1 MTAKTHTQGLLT
13 LEVEHTTDQVMVRW
27 RGKSTSREPSEFILP
42 ILTRALD
49 DCVQESKRLVI
60 DFRGVEYLNS
70 SSITPII
77 RVLELVKRGRGSASV
92 VYSRDLKWQALSF
105 TALKVFHT
113 SDQRIDIQGL

>member
-1 MTAKTHTQGLLT
+1 MQARTHTQGLLT
-13 LEVEHTTDQVMVRW
+13 LEVEDTAEAVQVRW

-42 ILTRALD
+42 ILIRALD
-49 DCVQESKRLVI
+49 DSVIGGKRLVI
-60 DFRGVEYLNS
+60 DFRAAEYLNS

-77 RVLELVKRGRGSASV
+77 RVLESVKRGRGSARIL
-92 VYSRDLKWQALSF
+92 YCKDLKWQSLSF